1 MKKEKVLIF
10 DVYQSNVDILTAIL
24 AEFDFKIS
32 AATNKKQF
40 LELLNE
46 NKFDLIFYDIARLD
60 EQGEIKTLK
69 KALNSSANADSL
81 IVFTSD
87 FKFKNADLKIFERNF
102 ISFIQKPF
110 NIELVKTIAR
120 CFVCLNEIKEASIK
134 DFYDSL
140 ADFVHDLKTPLV
152 ARDYASKMLLDNVL
166 CLSDSQREVLNE
178 LHLSTK
184 YLLALTNNFLAK
196 YKYENS
202 KIVLSKSLRD
212 IVLDLREVLFEI
224 KYYAKSRAC
233 DIVLEAPDECFACY
247 DEIGIKRIFYNLLI
261 NAIKYSPKNSE
272 IKVILVQH
280 QEKLTLKVENYT
292 EEMEDAKFKNIFK
305 KFVSCEKGYNEQ
317 GCGIGLTISKKIAKM
332 HGGNICAKIEK
343 SKDNAA
349 SGRDKIIF
357 EMNLPQIKEL
367 DAQRAKN
374 INSKTKKF

>member
-1 MKKEKVLIF
+1 MKKEKILIF
-10 DVYQSNVDILTAIL
+10 DVYQSNIDILTAIL
-24 AEFDFKIS
+24 MEFDFKIS
-32 AATNKKQF
+32 TATNKKQF

-46 NKFDLIFYDIARLD
+46 NKFDLIFYDIAHID
-60 EQGEIKTLK
+60 EQDEIKTLK
-69 KALNSSANADSL
+69 KALNASMSADSL
-81 IVFTSD
+81 FVFTSD
-87 FKFKNADLKIFERNF
+87 FKFKNADLKIFEQNF

-120 CFVCLNEIKEASIK
+120 CFTSLNKVKEASMK

-152 ARDYASKMLLDNVL
+152 ARDYASKMLLDDTFELNQA
-166 CLSDSQREVLNE
+166 QREILNE

-233 DIVLEAPDECFACY
+233 DIVLEAPDECFARY

-261 NAIKYSPKNSE
+261 NAVKYSPRNSE
-272 IKVILVQH
+272 IKVILLQC

-292 EEMEDAKFKNIFK
+292 EEMEHIKFKNIFK
-305 KFVSCEKGYNEQ
+305 KFVSCKNGCDKQ

-332 HGGNICAKIEK
+332 HGGSICAKIEK
-343 SKDNAA
+343 SKDGTAL
-349 SGRDKIIF
+349 GRDKIIF

-367 DAQRAKN
+367 DAQHAKSTN
-374 INSKTKKF
+374 PKAKKP